1 MQLSK
6 SKFISGLQCDKRLWL
21 SVHEK
26 DAPELEVD
34 PALQVIFD
42 HGTHVGEL
50 AREHIPGGV
59 LIDLPH
65 YEVRERIAATQ
76 RALESGAK
84 VVYEAS
90 FLADDVFVAVDI
102 LHRRGRR
109 WTLTE
114 VKSTCKVKPTHIP
127 DAAVQTHVVRR
138 AGLDVS
144 RTEVMHLNRN
154 CRFPHLDDLFVR
166 ADVTERVEDEIADV
180 PREARRQLRVLR
192 GSEPDVEPGDHCT
205 APYDC
210 PFMARCWPENP
221 EHHVSTL
228 YRIGGKQLD
237 RMLEDGIE
245 TIHDIPDDLE
255 LSPIPDRQRR
265 AVQSGKVII
274 ERGLKKALAQLEHS
288 LAYLDFETIALP
300 IPIWDGCRPY
310 DAVPVQ
316 FSCHIEDAGGELRHY
331 EWLAEGADD
340 PRPALAE
347 ALVHAVRGAKTIV
360 AYNAGF
366 EVGCIQDLR
375 AAVPEFDRELRRV
388 ERRVRDLLPIV
399 RENVYHPDFGGGF
412 GLKRVAPALV
422 PELRYDELAISDG
435 GRATI
440 ELERLLLR
448 GSEMTRAERRDLR
461 RALLEYCRLD
471 TFAMVKVM
479 ERLQAMVHSCEPKR
493 FARASAL
500 RRAR

>member
-26 DAPELEVD
+26 DAPELQVD
-34 PALQVIFD
+34 PGLQVIFD

-50 AREHIPGGV
+50 AREHIQGGV

-65 YEVRERIAATQ
+65 YEVRERVAATQ

-84 VVYEAS
+84 VIYEAS

-114 VKSTCKVKPTHIP
+114 VKSTCKVKPAHIP

-138 AGLDVS
+138 AGLDVA
-144 RTEVMHLNRN
+144 RTEVMHLNRD
-154 CRFPHLDDLFVR
+154 CCFPNLDDLFVR
-166 ADVTERVEDEIADV
+166 TDVTERVKEEIVDV

-192 GSEPDVEPGDHCT
+192 GPEPDVEPGDHCT

-210 PFMARCWPENP
+210 PFIARCWPENP

-237 RMLEDGIE
+237 RLLEDGIE
-245 TIHDIPDDLE
+245 TIHDIPDALE
-255 LSPIPDRQRR
+255 LGDIADRQRR
-265 AVQSGKVII
+265 AVQSGRVMV
-274 ERGLKKALAQLEHS
+274 EQGLKKALAQLEHPI
-288 LAYLDFETIALP
+288 AYLDFETIGLP

-316 FSCHIEDAGGELRHY
+316 FSCHLEDASGELRHY
-331 EWLAEGADD
+331 EWLAEGPSD
-340 PRPALAE
+340 PRAALAE

-412 GLKRVAPALV
+412 GVKRVMPALV
-422 PELRYDELAISDG
+422 PALSYEELAIQDG
-435 GRATI
+435 GSATV

-448 GSEMTRAERRDLR
+448 SSEMTASEPAKLR
-461 RALLEYCRLD
+461 SALLDYCRMD
-471 TFAMVKVM
+471 TLAMVKIV
-479 ERLQAMVHSCEPKR
+479 ERL
-493 FARASAL
+493 RALVAGTTSTTL
-500 RRAR
+500 PVDGVPHP

>member
-1 MQLSK
+1 M
-6 SKFISGLQCDKRLWL
+6 
-21 SVHEK
+21 
-26 DAPELEVD
+26 ATPELQVD
-34 PALQVIFD
+34 PGLQVIFD

-65 YEVRERIAATQ
+65 YEARERVAATQ
-76 RALESGAK
+76 RALKSGAK
-84 VVYEAS
+84 VIYEAS

-114 VKSTCKVKPTHIP
+114 VKSTCKVKPEHIP

-138 AGLDVS
+138 AGLDVA
-144 RTEVMHLNRN
+144 RAEVMHLNRA
-154 CRFPHLDDLFVR
+154 CRFPDLDDLFER
-166 ADVTERVEDEIADV
+166 ADVTERVEDEIIDV

-210 PFMARCWPENP
+210 PFIERCWPETP

-228 YRIGGKQLD
+228 YRVGGKQLD
-237 RMLEDGIE
+237 RLLDEGVE
-245 TIHDIPDDLE
+245 SIHDIPGDFE
-255 LSPIPDRQRR
+255 LGDIADRQRR
-265 AVQSGKVII
+265 AVQSDQVIV
-274 ERGLKKALAQLEHS
+274 ERGLRKALAQLEYPI
-288 LAYLDFETIALP
+288 AYLDFETIGLP

-316 FSCHIEDAGGELRHY
+316 FSCHVEDASGELRHY

-347 ALVHAVRGAKTIV
+347 ALVRVLRGAKTIL

-366 EVGCIQDLR
+366 EIGCIEGLR
-375 AAVPEFDRELRRV
+375 AAAPELDKELGRAQ
-388 ERRVRDLLPIV
+388 RRVRDLLPIV
-399 RENVYHPDFGGGF
+399 RGHVYHPDFGGSF
-412 GLKRVAPALV
+412 SLKRVAPALV
-422 PELRYDELAISDG
+422 PELSYDELEITDG
-435 GRATI
+435 GLATV

-448 GSEMTRAERRDLR
+448 GLGMTKAERRDLR
-461 RALLEYCRLD
+461 RALLEYCRQD
-471 TFAMVKVM
+471 TLAMVRIV
-479 ERLQAMVHSCEPKR
+479 ERL
-493 FARASAL
+493 
-500 RRAR
+500 RRMSRPGRRLQ

>member
-26 DAPELEVD
+26 DAPELQVD
-34 PALQVIFD
+34 PGLQAIFD

-50 AREHIPGGV
+50 ARQHIPGGV

-65 YEVRERIAATQ
+65 YEVRERVAATE

-84 VVYEAS
+84 VIYEAS

-109 WTLTE
+109 WTVTE
-114 VKSTCKVKPTHIP
+114 VKSTCKVKPEHIP
-127 DAAVQTHVVRR
+127 DAAVQTHVARR

-154 CRFPHLDDLFVR
+154 CRFPDLDDLFVR
-166 ADVTERVEDEIADV
+166 ADVTERVEDEMVYV

-192 GSEPDVEPGDHCT
+192 GPEPDVDPGDHCS

-210 PFMARCWPENP
+210 PFIARCWPENP

-237 RMLEDGIE
+237 RLLEDGIE
-245 TIHDIPDDLE
+245 TIHDIPEDLE

-265 AVQSGKVII
+265 AVQSGRVIV
-274 ERGLKKALAQLEHS
+274 ERGLKRALAELEHPI
-288 LAYLDFETIALP
+288 AYLDFETIGLP

-310 DAVPVQ
+310 DSVPVQ
-316 FSCHIEDAGGELRHY
+316 FSCDVEGASGTPRHH
-331 EWLAEGADD
+331 EWLAEGVDD
-340 PRPALAE
+340 PRPAMAE
-347 ALVHAVRGAKTIV
+347 ALVRALRGAKTIL

-366 EVGCIQDLR
+366 EIGCIEGLR
-375 AAVPEFDRELRRV
+375 AAVPKLDKELGRAQH
-388 ERRVRDLLPIV
+388 RVRDLLPIV
-399 RENVYHPDFGGGF
+399 REHVYHPDFGGGF
-412 GLKRVAPALV
+412 GLKRVMPALV
-422 PELRYDELAISDG
+422 PELSYEELAIQDG
-435 GRATI
+435 GSATV

-448 GSEMTRAERRDLR
+448 GSETSDAERAALR
-461 RALLEYCRLD
+461 SALLDYCRMD
-471 TFAMVKVM
+471 TLAMVKIV
-479 ERLQAMVHSCEPKR
+479 ERL
-493 FARASAL
+493 RALVAGTTSTTL
-500 RRAR
+500 PVDGVPHP

>member
-26 DAPELEVD
+26 DAPELQVD
-34 PALQVIFD
+34 SALQVIFD

-59 LIDLPH
+59 LIGLPH
-65 YEVRERIAATQ
+65 YEVRERVAATG

-84 VVYEAS
+84 VIYEAS
-90 FLADDVFVAVDI
+90 FLADDMFVAVDI

-114 VKSTCKVKPTHIP
+114 VKSTCKVKPAHIP

-144 RTEVMHLNRN
+144 RTEIMHLNRD
-154 CRFPHLDDLFVR
+154 CCFPDLDDLFVR
-166 ADVTERVEDEIADV
+166 ADVTEPVEDEIVDV

-192 GSEPDVEPGDHCT
+192 GPEPDVEPGDHCT

-210 PFMARCWPENP
+210 PFIARCWPENP

-237 RMLEDGIE
+237 RLLEDGIE

-255 LSPIPDRQRR
+255 LGDIADRQRR
-265 AVQSGKVII
+265 AVQSGQVIV
-274 ERGLKKALAQLEHS
+274 ERGLKKALAQLEHPI
-288 LAYLDFETIALP
+288 AYLDFETIGLP

-316 FSCHIEDAGGELRHY
+316 FSCHVEDANGELRHY
-331 EWLAEGADD
+331 EWLAEGPSD
-340 PRPALAE
+340 PRATLTE

-360 AYNAGF
+360 AYNARF

-375 AAVPEFDRELRRV
+375 AAVPEFDRELRRA
-388 ERRVRDLLPIV
+388 ERRMRDLLPIV
-399 RENVYHPDFGGGF
+399 REHVYHPDFGGGF
-412 GLKRVAPALV
+412 GLKRVMPALA
-422 PELRYDELAISDG
+422 PELSYEELTIQDG
-435 GRATI
+435 WAATV

-448 GSEMTRAERRDLR
+448 GSEMSESEREELR
-461 RALLEYCRLD
+461 SALLDYCRMDTLAMVRIVERLRAL
-471 TFAMVKVM
+471 
-479 ERLQAMVHSCEPKR
+479 
-493 FARASAL
+493 ASPPS
-500 RRAR
+500 RARNVGARR